1 IYTPAPS
8 FSGSLVAV
16 TLPRWVWGFLLPT
29 VTGHDYVETY
39 RIFEELFRKLDRHG
53 YGMVDI
59 EELPRGLEARGVP
72 LMQDSKVILKS
83 IDSYTHSLLSFCAFM
98 EYLRDTERKIKLAFY
113 SLDTN
118 NDASTLSTICS

>member
-1 IYTPAPS
+1 
-8 FSGSLVAV
+8 SLVAV

-29 VTGHDYVETY
+29 VAGHDYVETY

-72 LMQDSKVILKS
+72 LMQDSKVGRGGVWTAGGWGRQLEAPRS
-83 IDSYTHSLLSFCAFM
+83 FPALLRGS
-98 EYLRDTERKIKLAFY
+98 DV
-113 SLDTN
+113 
-118 NDASTLSTICS
+118 LSQ